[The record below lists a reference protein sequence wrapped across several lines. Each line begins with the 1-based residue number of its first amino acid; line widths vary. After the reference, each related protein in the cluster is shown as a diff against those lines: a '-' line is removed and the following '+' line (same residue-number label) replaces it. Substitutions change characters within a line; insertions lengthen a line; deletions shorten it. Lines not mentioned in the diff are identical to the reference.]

1 MNQKARQRAVSSV
14 ERDFCKLL
22 NNSNF
27 GIDCRNNID
36 NGILEPIYD
45 EVSEIAYFKKFD
57 NIFDNEKYVQFSEAN
72 IVTQEVNE
80 KYNWLILNL
89 DKNDPTYLS
98 RKYLYELRRKRNSDS
113 IKTMEEHKKRLGK
126 KEHFTKSIKR

>member
-1 MNQKARQRAVSSV
+1 MNHKARQKAVSRV

-45 EVSEIAYFKKFD
+45 EISEIAYIKKFD

-98 RKYLYELRRKRNSDS
+98 RKYSYELRRKRNLDS

>member
-1 MNQKARQRAVSSV
+1 MNQKARQKAVSSV
-14 ERDFCKLL
+14 EQDFCKLL

-36 NGILEPIYD
+36 NEILEPIYD
-45 EVSEIAYFKKFD
+45 EVSEIAYIKKFD

-98 RKYLYELRRKRNSDS
+98 RKYSYELRRKRNLDS